1 MQVFVLSLLFFF
13 FSFFFTSLNSHFAC
27 MKYDPLSSLTR
38 PQDLQSSDDKTT
50 SDRAILHM

>member
-1 MQVFVLSLLFFF
+1 LSLLFV
-13 FSFFFTSLNSHFAC
+13 FTSLNSHFAC